1 MPLELRPAREQGRD
15 RVVSDGHAVVDR
27 IDRCLS
33 EPPRKAEADL
43 HHLVAALRRPSLH
56 EALVACGREVG
67 EVERPLNRNL
77 MRRPAGE
84 PAYEILKFC
93 PKANVG
99 YANNNIKDIRWVLVP
114 HNGTLIDEMQHDGD
128 WIIEVATGHWVIK
141 SDTEFHREYVIA

>member
-1 MPLELRPAREQGRD
+1 M
-15 RVVSDGHAVVDR
+15 SAVVKVV
-27 IDRCLS
+27 
-33 EPPRKAEADL
+33 PR
-43 HHLVAALRRPSLH
+43 R
-56 EALVACGREVG
+56 REVQA
-67 EVERPLNRNL
+67 
-77 MRRPAGE
+77 MRVLLGITTKD
-84 PAYEILKFC
+84 EILKFC